1 MFRNSVIHSISLNS
15 CSHSGMC
22 RHTTGLTV
30 LSWFSFLFGF
40 GFLVGLVNGSPRSFR
55 STCEFDTDA
64 GSESVPHMSA
74 FALFSLSL
82 DTVIVGE
89 VDELEEDVG

>member
-1 MFRNSVIHSISLNS
+1 MSEH
-15 CSHSGMC
+15 
-22 RHTTGLTV
+22 
-30 LSWFSFLFGF
+30 
-40 GFLVGLVNGSPRSFR
+40 NGSPRSFSWFSFFFGLGFLVGLINGSPRSCR
-55 STCEFDTDA
+55 STCELDTDA

-89 VDELEEDVG
+89 VEELEEDVG